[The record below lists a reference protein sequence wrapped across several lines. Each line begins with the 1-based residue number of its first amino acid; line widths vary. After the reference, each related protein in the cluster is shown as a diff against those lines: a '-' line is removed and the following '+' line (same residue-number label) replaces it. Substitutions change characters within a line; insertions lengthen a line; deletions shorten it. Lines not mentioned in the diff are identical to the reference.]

1 MKRGVSAPP
10 QLLGHTRALAVGFVT
25 LIFLGACTST
35 GNRAPVIDR
44 LPARSTDT
52 AVATDGVYIV
62 KAGDTLYSIALDLG
76 MDWRELARANNLND
90 PSKLSVGQRLRVAT
104 TPATGAVASGSASGT
119 MIEDTGVEVTPITP
133 AGGAKPVE
141 ATPVPIPSVPA
152 APVQAPEV
160 KPPAPVAVT
169 LGFIWP
175 HPGEI
180 IQTYKPGVNKGIDL
194 AAKVGDPVLASQAG
208 RVVYSGNALRGY
220 GNLIIL
226 KHDNNLLTAYAH
238 NKTLLVK
245 EGEPVTKGQRIAE
258 AGQSDTDR
266 PKLHFEVRKQGKPV
280 DPMDYLPAR

>member
-1 MKRGVSAPP
+1 MNRGVL
-10 QLLGHTRALAVGFVT
+10 QELLSFNRTRVLAFSALA
-25 LIFLGACTST
+25 FLAACTST
-35 GNRAPVIDR
+35 GNQAPVVDR
-44 LPARSTDT
+44 LPSRSLESTLP
-52 AVATDGVYIV
+52 ADGVYVV
-62 KAGDTLYSIALDLG
+62 KPGDTLYSIALDYG
-76 MDWRELARANNLND
+76 MDWRELARANGLAD
-90 PSKLSVGQRLRVAT
+90 PSKLSIGQRLRIDGAASQTAT
-104 TPATGAVASGSASGT
+104 APNADVGGA
-119 MIEDTGVEVTPITP
+119 VEVTPIAP

-141 ATPVPIPSVPA
+141 TK
-152 APVQAPEV
+152 PEPEI
-160 KPPAPVAVT
+160 KPPSPTVVT
-169 LGFIWP
+169 FGFIWP

-180 IQTYKPGVNKGIDL
+180 IQSYKPGVNKGIDL
-194 AAKVGDPVLASQAG
+194 AAKVGDPVIASQAG

-245 EGEPVTKGQRIAE
+245 EGEPVTKGQKIAE

>member
-1 MKRGVSAPP
+1 MKRGVFENLP
-10 QLLGHTRALAVGFVT
+10 LLGHTRALAVGFAT
-25 LIFLGACTST
+25 LIFLGACTTT
-35 GNRAPVIDR
+35 GNQAPVVDR
-44 LPARSTDT
+44 LPSRSSDS
-52 AVATDGVYIV
+52 AVVTDGIYTV
-62 KAGDTLYSIALDLG
+62 KAGDTLYSIALDFGL
-76 MDWRELARANNLND
+76 DWRELARANNLSD
-90 PSKLSVGQRLRVAT
+90 PGKLSIGQKLRVTGA
-104 TPATGAVASGSASGT
+104 PGAVAGGSASGT
-119 MIEDTGVEVTPITP
+119 ITEDSGVEITPIPP
-133 AGGAKPVE
+133 AGGAKPIE
-141 ATPVPIPSVPA
+141 N
-152 APVQAPEV
+152 APAPEI
-160 KPPAPVAVT
+160 KPPAPTAVT

-180 IQTYKPGVNKGIDL
+180 VQGYKPGVNKGIDL
-194 AAKVGDPVLASQAG
+194 TAKVGDPVLASQAG

>member
-1 MKRGVSAPP
+1 MKRGALTRTP
-10 QLLGHTRALAVGFVT
+10 LLGYTRALAVGFAT
-25 LIFLGACTST
+25 LTFLAACTTT
-35 GNRAPVIDR
+35 GNQAPVVDR
-44 LPARSTDT
+44 LPSRSTDT
-52 AVATDGVYIV
+52 AVATDGVYTV
-62 KAGDTLYSIALDLG
+62 KAGDTLYSIALDFGL
-76 MDWRELARANNLND
+76 DWRELARSNNLSD
-90 PSKLSVGQRLRVAT
+90 PSKLSIGQKLRVTGA
-104 TPATGAVASGSASGT
+104 PGAVAAGASGAST
-119 MIEDTGVEVTPITP
+119 VEDTGVEVTPITP

-141 ATPVPIPSVPA
+141 ATP
-152 APVQAPEV
+152 APEI

-180 IQTYKPGVNKGIDL
+180 IQGYKAGVNKGIDL
-194 AAKVGDPVLASQAG
+194 AAKVGDPVIASQAG

-245 EGEPVTKGQRIAE
+245 EGEPVTKGQKIAE
-258 AGQSDTDR
+258 AGQSDSDR
-266 PKLHFEVRKQGKPV
+266 PKLHFEVRKKGKPV

>member
-1 MKRGVSAPP
+1 MKRGVLNRSPLMA
-10 QLLGHTRALAVGFVT
+10 QTRQLAVGFAT

-35 GNRAPVIDR
+35 GNQAPVVDR
-44 LPARSTDT
+44 LPSRSVD
-52 AVATDGVYIV
+52 AGVESDYTV
-62 KAGDTLYSIALDLG
+62 KAGDTLYSIALDFG
-76 MDWRELARANNLND
+76 MDWRELARMNNISD
-90 PSKLSVGQRLRVAT
+90 PTKLSIGQRLRVT
-104 TPATGAVASGSASGT
+104 GTPGQVAAAPAPSGSIT
-119 MIEDTGVEVTPITP
+119 EDSGVEVTPITP

-141 ATPVPIPSVPA
+141 ATP
-152 APVQAPEV
+152 APEI

-175 HPGEI
+175 HPGQV
-180 IQTYKPGVNKGIDL
+180 IQGYKAGVNKGIDL

-258 AGQSDTDR
+258 AGQSDSDR

>member
-1 MKRGVSAPP
+1 MKRGVSTQTPR
-10 QLLGHTRALAVGFVT
+10 LGNTRALAVGFAT
-25 LIFLGACTST
+25 LVLLGACTST
-35 GNRAPVIDR
+35 GNQAPVIDR
-44 LPARSTDT
+44 LPSRTVDST
-52 AVATDGVYIV
+52 ATDGIYTV
-62 KAGDTLYSIALDLG
+62 KAGDTLYSIALDFGL
-76 MDWRELARANNLND
+76 DWRELARANNLSD
-90 PSKLSVGQRLRVAT
+90 PSKLSIGQKLRV
-104 TPATGAVASGSASGT
+104 TGAPGPVASSSASST
-119 MIEDTGVEVTPITP
+119 VVEDTGVEVTPITP

-141 ATPVPIPSVPA
+141 ATPKPVPEI
-152 APVQAPEV
+152 
-160 KPPAPVAVT
+160 KPPAPMAVT

-180 IQTYKPGVNKGIDL
+180 IQGYKAGVNKGIDL

-245 EGEPVTKGQRIAE
+245 EGEPVTKGQKIAE
-258 AGQSDTDR
+258 AGQSDSDR

>member
-1 MKRGVSAPP
+1 MKRGVSIQTP
-10 QLLGHTRALAVGFVT
+10 LLGNTRALAVGFAT
-25 LIFLGACTST
+25 LVLLGACTST
-35 GNRAPVIDR
+35 GNQAPVVDR
-44 LPARSTDT
+44 LPSRT
-52 AVATDGVYIV
+52 ADATATNGTYIV
-62 KAGDTLYSIALDLG
+62 KAGDTLYSIALDFG
-76 MDWRELARANNLND
+76 MDWRELARMNNISD
-90 PSKLSVGQRLRVAT
+90 PTKLSIGQRLRVTGTQGQVAAT
-104 TPATGAVASGSASGT
+104 PVTPGSIT
-119 MIEDTGVEVTPITP
+119 EDSGVEVTPITP

-141 ATPVPIPSVPA
+141 ATPVPVP
-152 APVQAPEV
+152 EI

-180 IQTYKPGVNKGIDL
+180 IQGYKAGVNKGIDL

-258 AGQSDTDR
+258 AGQSDSDR

>member
-1 MKRGVSAPP
+1 MKRGVSIQTPW
-10 QLLGHTRALAVGFVT
+10 LGNTRALAVGFAT
-25 LIFLGACTST
+25 LVLLGACTST
-35 GNRAPVIDR
+35 GNQAPVIDR
-44 LPARSTDT
+44 LPART
-52 AVATDGVYIV
+52 ADATATDGIYTV
-62 KAGDTLYSIALDLG
+62 KAGDTLYSIALDFGL
-76 MDWRELARANNLND
+76 DWRELARSNNLSD
-90 PSKLSVGQRLRVAT
+90 PSKLSIGQKLRV
-104 TPATGAVASGSASGT
+104 TGAPGPVASGSANGSVV
-119 MIEDTGVEVTPITP
+119 EDTGVEVTPITP

-141 ATPVPIPSVPA
+141 ATPVPEI
-152 APVQAPEV
+152 

-180 IQTYKPGVNKGIDL
+180 IQGYKAGVNKGIDL

-245 EGEPVTKGQRIAE
+245 EGEPVTKGQKIAE
-258 AGQSDTDR
+258 AGQSDSDR